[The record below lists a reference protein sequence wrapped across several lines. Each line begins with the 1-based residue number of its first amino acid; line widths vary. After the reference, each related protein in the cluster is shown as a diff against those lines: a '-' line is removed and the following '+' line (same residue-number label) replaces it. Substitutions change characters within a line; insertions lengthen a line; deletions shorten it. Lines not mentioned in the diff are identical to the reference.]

1 MLLLLLRSEVD
12 EKCRHCAHKGSCLRP
27 KSFAFTA
34 PLGLVN
40 PMTRTFVTLLGPCF
54 KTGRRFRRPTRVRDG
69 SRFRAE
75 ARYTSP
81 LNYPPDPE
89 PADAGQGTSPRLHHE
104 ARSRSSGSTRKGRTE
119 CCHQNSK
126 QSSQAIAGQELQSYG
141 EGDMNRPTR
150 LRDNLR
156 LPLNSFTYS

>member
-12 EKCRHCAHKGSCLRP
+12 EKCRHCAHKGSCLSP
-27 KSFAFTA
+27 KTFAFTA

-81 LNYPPDPE
+81 LSYPSDPK
-89 PADAGQGTSPRLHHE
+89 PAFAGQETSPRLHHE
-104 ARSRSSGSTRKGRTE
+104 ARSRSNGSTRKGRTE
-119 CCHQNSK
+119 CCRQQRIQK
-126 QSSQAIAGQELQSYG
+126 RQAIAGQERQSTK
-141 EGDMNRPTR
+141 EANMNRPTR

>member
-12 EKCRHCAHKGSCLRP
+12 EKCRHCAHAGSCLSP
-27 KSFAFTA
+27 ETFAFTA
-34 PLGLVN
+34 PLGFGN

-81 LNYPPDPE
+81 LSYPSGPE
-89 PADAGQGTSPRLHHE
+89 PADEGSRTSRKLHPE
-104 ARSRSSGSTRKGRTE
+104 ARSRPNGSTRKGGTE
-119 CCHQNSK
+119 CCQ
-126 QSSQAIAGQELQSYG
+126 QPRTRARRAIAGHERTRA
-141 EGDMNRPTR
+141 EEANMNRPAR